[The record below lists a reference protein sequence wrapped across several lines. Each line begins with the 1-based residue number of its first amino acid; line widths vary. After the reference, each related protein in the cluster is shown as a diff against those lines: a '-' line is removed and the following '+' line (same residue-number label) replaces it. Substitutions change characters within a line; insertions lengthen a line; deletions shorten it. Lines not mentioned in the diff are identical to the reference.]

1 MDKIPPSEIIIF
13 KGCVIDGGALLH
25 RVHWPPNSVP
35 KDIFTQ
41 YSMYVQRHYG
51 KYQQVIVVFD
61 SYMGGSTKSPEQI
74 RR

>member
-61 SYMGGSTKSPEQI
+61 ERIYKITRTNTEMK
-74 RR
+74 